1 MFTVIVS
8 LLLSSSF
15 FDVKLAWLLQ
25 GSWNDSLFYCAQF
38 KCNASSADLNLHYSF
53 TKHKCFD
60 NLCTSFL
67 LVQAYNPRDIHSD
80 SLFLCQY
87 MYRINIAPGR
97 VHIHSQLQQINSN
110 GDTEMTK
117 KYNDLMKMLMQVKEL
132 RLDQRH
138 SELLLNFLTVTRT
151 LIEKFKKN
159 LSKKPKKCLIFMEK
173 PFSITKRKHF
183 TVLIRVKLNWRHH
196 QSSTHSLARV
206 GRGKCSLPPL

>member
-1 MFTVIVS
+1 MFTVTVS

-15 FDVKLAWLLQ
+15 FDVKLARLLQ
-25 GSWNDSLFYCAQF
+25 GSWDDSPFYCAQF

-117 KYNDLMKMLMQVKEL
+117 KYNDLMKMLMQVKESH
-132 RLDQRH
+132 LD
-138 SELLLNFLTVTRT
+138 
-151 LIEKFKKN
+151 
-159 LSKKPKKCLIFMEK
+159 
-173 PFSITKRKHF
+173 
-183 TVLIRVKLNWRHH
+183 
-196 QSSTHSLARV
+196 
-206 GRGKCSLPPL
+206 